1 MKKITVLLFIFCA
14 TQVFSQDVK
23 KLKESAMRDSQAAC
37 KATLNEDFK
46 TLLTYTHPN
55 IINAAG
61 GTEVMEEFL
70 VSTFNQMKAGGFK
83 YEIAETKS
91 VSDVVKEQGE
101 LGSGDEEVAQE
112 VEKQPAKRA
121 TRKKLLE
128 NQEADLLTEAF
139 LKMSIESPSHSME
152 FKCPHI
158 MCDHVEHGCQCVSI
172 DFLVPNQHQQFFAF
186 VCQTIAL
193 WS

>member
-1 MKKITVLLFIFCA
+1 MKKITFLLFIFCA
-14 TQVFSQDVK
+14 TQVFSQDLK

-46 TLLTYTHPN
+46 TLLTFTHPN

-61 GTEVMEEFL
+61 GAEVMEEFL

-101 LGSGDEEVAQE
+101 YRCYVENYNVMTMNDKRITSTSYMIGFYDES
-112 VEKQPAKRA
+112 
-121 TRKKLLE
+121 KKKW
-128 NQEADLLTEAF
+128 T
-139 LKMSIESPSHSME
+139 
-152 FKCPHI
+152 
-158 MCDHVEHGCQCVSI
+158 
-172 DFLVPNQHQQFFAF
+172 F
-186 VCQTIAL
+186 V
-193 WS
+193 